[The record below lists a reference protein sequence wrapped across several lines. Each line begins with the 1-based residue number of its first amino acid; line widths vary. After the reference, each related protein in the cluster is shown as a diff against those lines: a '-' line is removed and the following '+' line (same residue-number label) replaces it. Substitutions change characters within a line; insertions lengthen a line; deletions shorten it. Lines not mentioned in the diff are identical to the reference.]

1 MYKKNLPPIHPGEIL
16 LEEFLKPAQIT
27 QSKLAADIKVSFR
40 RINEICQGKRPITVD
55 TAGRLAIYFGLPE
68 YFWLDL
74 QQRYDYLG
82 WETNKKIL
90 QQEIKPL
97 KLTNFSERKFS

>member
-1 MYKKNLPPIHPGEIL
+1 MYKKNLPPLHPGEIL

-27 QSKLAADIKVSFR
+27 QSKLVTDIKVSFR

-68 YFWLDL
+68 YF
-74 QQRYDYLG
+74 
-82 WETNKKIL
+82 
-90 QQEIKPL
+90 
-97 KLTNFSERKFS
+97 